1 MTRIPNY
8 AKRRYSILS
17 VDFFS
22 IKFHNL
28 FITFSGVGMAKGNN
42 TVHVP
47 EIIEMFRFYQNRE
60 ARKVANSSV
69 IYVGRITQPAHRMH

>member
-1 MTRIPNY
+1 MR
-8 AKRRYSILS
+8 KGGILFCRWI
-17 VDFFS
+17 FFPL
-22 IKFHNL
+22 N
-28 FITFSGVGMAKGNN
+28 FIIYLLRFQELAWLKEICN

-60 ARKVANSSV
+60 ARKVANSSL